1 MSSGEL
7 DIIIHATEDINK
19 VLSSV
24 KKVFSLDLERLK
36 IKRTDLSGHFGNPLI
51 YLKIRLD
58 RKTAEHLLET
68 IFNKLPSHDKNFLLE
83 NLDDFIHKN
92 KLYIRFDKQQFCKG
106 KLSLGESDSIRVVI
120 RNITKNKLLRKIQNE
135 KE

>member
-7 DIIIHATEDINK
+7 DIIIHATEDFNK
-19 VLSSV
+19 VLTSV

-36 IKRTDLSGHFGNPLI
+36 LKRIDLSGHFGNPLV

-58 RKTAEHLLET
+58 RKSTDQLLET
-68 IFNKLPSHDKNFLLE
+68 IFSKLPSHDKTFLIE

-92 KLYIRFDKQQFCKG
+92 KLYIRLDKQQFCKG
-106 KLSLGESDSIRVVI
+106 ILSLGESDSIRIVI

-135 KE
+135 K